1 VEFKYVIKSVD
12 GTLICWQPGE
22 NKVIKVSEPGVEVSV
37 NGSWDMPME
46 IEAPEAS
53 YNDTETI
60 GAAAAIA
67 SSAAAAASSAAA
79 AASSAA
85 AAASSASSAAADGKG
100 IIEAFDYVE
109 MAIDAAEVILDD
121 VVEKVKDEEEQK

>member
-1 VEFKYVIKSVD
+1 MEFKYVIKSVD

-79 AASSAA
+79 AASSA
-85 AAASSASSAAADGKG
+85 SSAAADGKG

>member
-79 AASSAA
+79 AASSA
-85 AAASSASSAAADGKG
+85 SSAAADGKG